1 MARLINSV
9 INKLKQPASGAR
21 LVFSDDVRGFGLRL
35 TPGAKTYIVQG
46 RVNGKVKRI
55 TIGPHG
61 VFTPQKAE
69 KEAKR
74 LLGLMAQGIDPDAA
88 KAEAVYRSM
97 TLIDLYERY
106 KVSHQLK
113 PKTISVYDGVMRR
126 CFADWQSKQV
136 TAITKDMVELR
147 HRDLSNAFGPRGKG
161 EAQAHQAMRLLRA
174 LFNYAEVILEDA
186 SGKPLVAQNPV
197 RRLTQIKAWN
207 KIPRRQTV
215 IHSRDL
221 AKWFRAVKQLQSDTA
236 RDFMLLLLFTGLRRG
251 EAATLTWGQ
260 VDLDLQTLTISSEV
274 AKNNREHRL
283 PLTGF
288 LTNLLAMRRD
298 KYADQSVYVFPGFNG
313 EGYFKEP
320 KSAINIVIE
329 KSGIKFSCHDL
340 RRTFITIAESQ
351 DIPHY
356 ALKRLINH
364 TDGGDVTAGY
374 IVTEVERLR
383 APMQRITDC
392 IRERIGQPSR
402 ASGSNQ
408 TGA

>member
-9 INKLKQPASGAR
+9 INKLQQPASGAK
-21 LVFSDDVRGFGLRL
+21 LVFDDDLRGFGLRL
-35 TPGAKTYIVQG
+35 TPGAKTYIVQR
-46 RVNGKVKRI
+46 RVNGKVKRL

-61 VFTPQKAE
+61 VFTPQKAQ

-88 KAEAVYRSM
+88 KAEAIARSM
-97 TLIDLYERY
+97 TLIELYERY
-106 KVSHQLK
+106 KISHQLK
-113 PKTISVYDGVMRR
+113 PKTVSVYDGVMRR
-126 CFADWQSKQV
+126 CFADWQHKQV

-147 HRDLSNAFGPRGKG
+147 HRALSNAFGPRGKG

-186 SGKPLVAQNPV
+186 SGKPLVTQNPV
-197 RRLTQIKAWN
+197 RRLSQIKAWN

-221 AKWFRAVKQLQSDTA
+221 AKWYQAVNRLQSDTA

-251 EAATLTWGQ
+251 EAATLTWKQ
-260 VDLDLQTLTISSEV
+260 VDLDLQTLTISSEA
-274 AKNNREHRL
+274 AKNSREHRL
-283 PLTGF
+283 PLTDF
-288 LTNLLAMRRD
+288 LTRLLSTRRD
-298 KYADQSVYVFPGFNG
+298 KYAEQSEYVFPGFNG

-340 RRTFITIAESQ
+340 RRTFITIAESL

-364 TDGGDVTAGY
+364 PDAGDVTAGY
-374 IVTEVERLR
+374 TVTEVERLR
-383 APMQRITDC
+383 TPMQRITDC
-392 IRERIGQPSR
+392 IRERIGEVNSHTKSDR
-402 ASGSNQ
+402 
-408 TGA
+408 TGT